1 MHGRAEKA
9 AHTKKYVRQPEIQV
23 GDIQMSWIEHADVVA
38 SLGNRPEPL
47 PCLVTIPRLMGRMSL
62 TRNWRLD

>member
-1 MHGRAEKA
+1 MDAPKKRA
-9 AHTKKYVRQPEIQV
+9 HSKKYVRRAEIQV

-38 SLGNRPEPL
+38 SLGNRPSR
-47 PCLVTIPRLMGRMSL
+47 CRGLVAIPRLVGRMSL